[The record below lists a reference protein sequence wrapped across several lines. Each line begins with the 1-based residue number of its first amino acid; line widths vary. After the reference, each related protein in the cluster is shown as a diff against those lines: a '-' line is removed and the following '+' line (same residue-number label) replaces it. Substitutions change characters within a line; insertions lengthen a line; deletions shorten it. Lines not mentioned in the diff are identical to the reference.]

1 MHLVLGTGV
10 TSFQMPGVRAHNT
23 AHINTHPMPTSTH
36 SESWN
41 KGCLIPFFLFV
52 LVFGDQKLKG

>member
-10 TSFQMPGVRAHNT
+10 TSFQMPGVR
-23 AHINTHPMPTSTH
+23 THPMPTSTH